1 MVQSRWNTAA
11 PRLSFVRAF
20 YSPYDSEGEEPVP
33 GMNKRGEGLDID
45 VRTGLKP
52 SVLKYMDAG
61 QPGSLSVT
69 VFHVMSSSLS
79 VPELKRPAGVDS
91 MKAPFSGESTKTAL
105 LRGGTP
111 HFEIR
116 SHLQSD

>member
-1 MVQSRWNTAA
+1 MNMVQSRWNTAA

-33 GMNKRGEGLDID
+33 GMNRMRGEGLDID

-61 QPGSLSVT
+61 QP
-69 VFHVMSSSLS
+69 
-79 VPELKRPAGVDS
+79 
-91 MKAPFSGESTKTAL
+91 
-105 LRGGTP
+105 
-111 HFEIR
+111 
-116 SHLQSD
+116 